1 VGQALAPEPRTCS
14 AVVLT
19 LAILRRDFLEEL
31 HHMAVKFAATLNAVN
46 RGLDEM
52 KPAKGADL
60 IEDWETA
67 LSEVDIPGAKGI
79 SRDLAALRKQL
90 EKPEPDSERVTSLI
104 HRLGLATAKISERA
118 DKQGDK
124 LKELGDAL
132 TEAGDE
138 DSDEAEDTAAKA
150 APKRRGGR
158 PAKAKK

>member
-1 VGQALAPEPRTCS
+1 
-14 AVVLT
+14 
-19 LAILRRDFLEEL
+19 
-31 HHMAVKFAATLNAVN
+31 MAVKFAATLNAVN

-60 IEDWETA
+60 IEDWEAA
-67 LSEVDIPGAKGI
+67 LSEVDVPGAKGI
-79 SRDLAALRKQL
+79 ARDLAALRKQL
-90 EKPEPDSERVTSLI
+90 EKPEPDSERVTTLI
-104 HRLGLATAKISERA
+104 HRLGQATTKISERA

-138 DSDEAEDTAAKA
+138 DADEAEDTAAKA